1 MAIQI
6 LGRVAGSKI
15 YSGSAVG
22 NTDIQHL
29 LDSKQIKPLQYDLY
43 VCTAHT
49 CLYQYMLV
57 NNKLTWTYLMSLKG
71 DAGTF
76 AISKVYKSV
85 NDMHAGYSTDGLPK
99 GALVVIETG
108 YVSNE
113 DNAKLY
119 VKGNTQYEF
128 LTDMSG
134 SRGIQGPQGE
144 PGKTP
149 TLSLVNGDLIV
160 TYE

>member
-1 MAIQI
+1 MTVQI
-6 LGRVAGSKI
+6 LGRVVGSKI
-15 YSGSAVG
+15 YSGSVAG
-22 NTDIQHL
+22 HTDIQQL

-43 VCTAHT
+43 VCTSQT
-49 CLYQYMLV
+49 CLYQYLLV
-57 NNKLTWTYLMSLKG
+57 NDKLTWTFVMNLKG

-85 NDMHAGYSTDGLPK
+85 NDMNAGYLTDNLPK

-108 YVSNE
+108 RVDDE

-119 VKGNTQYEF
+119 VKGDAQYEF

-144 PGKTP
+144 SGKTP